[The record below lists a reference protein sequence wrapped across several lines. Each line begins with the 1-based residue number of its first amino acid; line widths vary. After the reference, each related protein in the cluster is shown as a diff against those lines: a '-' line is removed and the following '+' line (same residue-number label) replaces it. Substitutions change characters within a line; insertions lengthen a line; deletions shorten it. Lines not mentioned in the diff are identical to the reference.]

1 MSLIQCDKLTL
12 SYDGRPVLTDL
23 SFSVES
29 GDCLCIVGE
38 NGTGKSTLIK
48 ALLGLKAPSGGT
60 ITFDEG
66 LTSTAIGYLP
76 QRAETQKDFPASV
89 WEVVLSGRLN
99 RHGFFAFYHTADK
112 QAAEEQLARL
122 NILDLKKRSFAEL
135 SGGQQQR
142 VLLARALCA
151 AKQLI
156 LLDEPVAGLDP
167 VATAELYAIIEK
179 LKADGMTVIM
189 VSHDL
194 LSSLRYAT
202 KVLWLRHDGHILCT
216 PSEFAE
222 SLPALLKGGDPA

>member
-1 MSLIQCDKLTL
+1 MSLIQCHDLTL
-12 SYDGRPVLTDL
+12 SYDSRPVLNDL

-48 ALLGLKAPSGGT
+48 ALLGLKTPENGT
-60 ITFDEG
+60 ITFGEG
-66 LTSTAIGYLP
+66 LTSTAVGYLP
-76 QRAETQKDFPASV
+76 QRSETQKDFPASV

-99 RHGFFAFYHTADK
+99 RHGVFAFYNKDDK
-112 QAAEEQLARL
+112 QAAEEQLSRL
-122 NILDLKKRSFAEL
+122 NITDLKKRSFAAL

-151 AKQLI
+151 AKRLI

-194 LSSLRYAT
+194 LSSLRYAN
-202 KVLWLRHDGHILCT
+202 KVLWLRHDGHIFCT

-222 SLPALLKGGDPA
+222 RLPALLKGGDPA